1 MGESSKDP
9 VKKGAP
15 SARSLRELMELILK
29 LNAKIRE
36 KISPRPPRGEKP
48 PEDTEMVIIILK
60 QSSENPSKTP
70 RSQKAK
76 TAGGEWIDDLCEDIQ
91 KEGRGGRKPA

>member
-1 MGESSKDP
+1 MGESRKDP
-9 VKKGAP
+9 VKKGTP
-15 SARSLRELMELILK
+15 SARSLRELMELVLK

-36 KISPRPPRGEKP
+36 RISPRPPRGEKP
-48 PEDTEMVIIILK
+48 PEDTEMVIIILN

-70 RSQKAK
+70 LPQKRK
-76 TAGGEWIDDLCEDIQ
+76 TNGDEWIDDLCEEIQ